1 MTKQI
6 ILLAVI
12 LVVAVLAIWY
22 GTKLAE
28 APADLAVYTFTAS
41 TNESINV
48 QFDNETDTAIV
59 TGMGYENLVFNRTI
73 SASGARY
80 ENLSNRLVLWNKGN
94 EITLYANDEVIFT
107 GTTYPAGENGDN
119 YNESL
124 VPLEGTAWSWQYTE
138 LQGGEMVEAP
148 AGDHFVL
155 TFEGEG
161 QLGSTTDCNSMGGSY
176 VLDGEVLSIGEL
188 MMTKMYCE
196 GSMEGTYSEHLG
208 LVNSYVITGDTLRLN
223 LNRDYGVMVFKRQ

>member
-1 MTKQI
+1 MKKQI
-6 ILLAVI
+6 ILIGLILAVAA
-12 LVVAVLAIWY
+12 LVIWY

-28 APADLAVYTFTAS
+28 APADLAIYTFTAS
-41 TNESINV
+41 SNESINV
-48 QFDNETDTAIV
+48 QFDNETDTAIM
-59 TGMGYENLVFNRTI
+59 TGMGYENLLFTRTI

-94 EITLYANDEVIFT
+94 EITLYANDEVVFT
-107 GTTYPAGENGDN
+107 GTTYPAGDIS
-119 YNESL
+119 NETS

-148 AGDHFVL
+148 AGDQFVL
-155 TFEGEG
+155 TFEGNG

-196 GSMEGTYSEHLG
+196 GSMEGTYAEHLG
-208 LVNSYVITGDTLRLN
+208 LVNSYVIVDDTLRLN